1 MFTVSYIGSKSFC
14 QVEEDR
20 LINESSSESNDEPDY
35 CDHQESTAD
44 KNAAELPDAN
54 KENTGEAAELPDAN
68 KENTGEA
75 AELADANKV
84 NTCEKKRRRKRKK
97 IDKGEFIIKA
107 GKVPPRRIPLN
118 VCILVLFICT
128 YLLHIFQNS
137 GFQCDE
143 C

>member
-44 KNAAELPDAN
+44 KN
-54 KENTGEAAELPDAN
+54 AAELPDAN